1 MIDDNEAD
9 LRELE
14 NRSRRKIETPDER
27 KLLDGEICWH
37 NAQRVCGADC
47 IAFNTDQLDEYGSPV
62 QGPEKCIFVVLLGQL
77 GTNSTNLVQLMT
89 RAQAASRTPAAPPPP
104 GIGGNR

>member
-1 MIDDNEAD
+1 MIDENEED

-14 NRSRRKIETPDER
+14 NRGRKKIDAPDER

-47 IAFNTDQLDEYGSPV
+47 IAFNTDQLDEHGSPI
-62 QGPEKCIFVVLLGQL
+62 QGPEKCVFIVLLGQL
-77 GTNSTNLVQLMT
+77 GTSSAGIVQLMT
-89 RAQAASRTPAAPPPP
+89 KAQVAMRTPAAPPPP
-104 GIGGNR
+104 SIGTTR